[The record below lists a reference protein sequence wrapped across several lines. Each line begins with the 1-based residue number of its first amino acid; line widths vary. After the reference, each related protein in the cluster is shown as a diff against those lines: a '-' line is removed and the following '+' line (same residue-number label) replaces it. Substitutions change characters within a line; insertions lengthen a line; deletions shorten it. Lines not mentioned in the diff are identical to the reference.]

1 VCIGAF
7 TPSPAGSYV
16 AGTNHV
22 LPTGGAARHAAG
34 LSVTHFVRR
43 QSFERIT
50 RDGLER
56 LRPSIATWSTY
67 EGLPGHLAAIDAR
80 LRRVE

>member
-1 VCIGAF
+1 VCIGAY
-7 TPSPAGSYV
+7 TPSPVGSYV

-22 LPTGGAARHAAG
+22 LPTGGAARHSAG

-50 RDGLER
+50 RDGLAA
-56 LRPSIATWSTY
+56 LRDTVAVY
-67 EGLPGHLAAIDAR
+67 AEFEGLPGHLAAVDAR
-80 LRRVE
+80 FGR

>member
-1 VCIGAF
+1 VCIGAY
-7 TPSPAGSYV
+7 TPSVAGSYV

-22 LPTGGAARHAAG
+22 LPTGGAARHSAG

-50 RDGLER
+50 RDGLAA
-56 LRPSIATWSTY
+56 LRPTIATWAGH
-67 EGLPGHLAAIDAR
+67 EGLPGHLAAVDAR
-80 LRRVE
+80 LG